1 MAPVP
6 EEAASIDRKSE
17 TGRTAF
23 TSSSSIS
30 NSISGIC
37 TTVIIMFTSGHRC
50 FTKAGQKMGKNRKTA
65 AAEEE
70 DEESRKVGNQPVTEG
85 IDQQIDKHTDRTNI
99 CT

>member
-6 EEAASIDRKSE
+6 EEAASIDQKSE

-85 IDQQIDKHTDRTNI
+85 IDQQIDTHTNK
-99 CT
+99 

>member
-6 EEAASIDRKSE
+6 EEAASIDQKSE

-50 FTKAGQKMGKNRKTA
+50 FTKAGQKMGKIGRLRLRKKKMRNP
-65 AAEEE
+65 E
-70 DEESRKVGNQPVTEG
+70 K
-85 IDQQIDKHTDRTNI
+85 
-99 CT
+99 

>member
-6 EEAASIDRKSE
+6 EEAASIDQKSE

-23 TSSSSIS
+23 TSSNSIS

-50 FTKAGQKMGKNRKTA
+50 FTKAGKK
-65 AAEEE
+65 
-70 DEESRKVGNQPVTEG
+70 
-85 IDQQIDKHTDRTNI
+85 
-99 CT
+99 